1 MDALIKAVWYIE
13 SNFVRE
19 IDLDEIASA
28 AGVSRFHLTRAFGQ
42 SFGLSAI
49 RYMRSRRLS
58 EAAKKLAHGA
68 PDILSVALD
77 AGYASHEAFT
87 RAFREQFGI
96 TPEQF
101 RALPEKNSIDLVEA
115 ILVDDQTTIKLAEP
129 RIVDTEPMLFVGLGQ
144 RFEYDQMGGI
154 PALWQRFNPHVG
166 SIPGEIPGAAYGIC
180 TTADNSGLDYICAVE
195 VKDFSDV
202 DRELTRLRVPAQRY
216 AVFAHKGPI
225 VEIRTVIRAIWGN
238 WLPSSVHDSADGP
251 SFERY
256 GKGFDPITGEGGFEI
271 WAPIRN

>member
-42 SFGLSAI
+42 SFGRSAI
-49 RYMRSRRLS
+49 RYMRGRRLS
-58 EAAKKLAHGA
+58 EAAKKLANGA

-87 RAFREQFGI
+87 RAFRDQFGVS
-96 TPEQF
+96 PEQF
-101 RALPEKNSIDLVEA
+101 RAMPDRSSIDLVEA
-115 ILVDDQTTIKLAEP
+115 ILVDQLSPIKLAEP
-129 RIVDTEPMLFVGLGQ
+129 RIVDVDATLFAGLGQ
-144 RFEYDQMGGI
+144 RFEYDQMAGI
-154 PALWQRFNPHVG
+154 PALWQRFNQHVG
-166 SIPGEIPGAAYGIC
+166 SIPGEVPGAAYGIC
-180 TTADNSGLDYICAVE
+180 TNADNSGLDYICAVE
-195 VKDFSDV
+195 VKDFADV
-202 DRELTRLRVPAQRY
+202 DRDFMRLRVPAQRY

-238 WLPSSVHDSADGP
+238 WLPSSGRETADGP
-251 SFERY
+251 SLERY
-256 GKGFDPITGEGGFEI
+256 GKDFDPVTGDGGFEI
-271 WAPIRN
+271 WVPIKS

>member
-1 MDALIKAVWYIE
+1 MDALVKAVWYIE

-42 SFGLSAI
+42 SFGRSAI
-49 RYMRSRRLS
+49 RYMRGRRLS
-58 EAAKKLAHGA
+58 EAAKTLANGA

-101 RALPEKNSIDLVEA
+101 RAMPDRNPIDLVEA
-115 ILVDDQTTIKLAEP
+115 LLVDDQSTIALAEP
-129 RIVDTEPMLFVGLGQ
+129 RIFDAEPMLFAGLGQ
-144 RFEYDQMGGI
+144 RFEYDQLGGI
-154 PALWQRFNPHVG
+154 PALWQRFNQYAG
-166 SIPGEIPGAAYGIC
+166 AIPGEVPGSAYGVC
-180 TTADNSGLDYICAVE
+180 TNADSAGLDYICAVE

-202 DRELTRLRVPAQRY
+202 DRDFTRLRVPAQRY
-216 AVFAHKGPI
+216 AVFHHGGPI
-225 VEIRTVIRAIWGN
+225 TEIRTVIRSIWGG
-238 WLPSSVHDSADGP
+238 WLPSSGHETADGP
-251 SFERY
+251 SLERY
-256 GKGFDPITGEGGFEI
+256 GETFDPMTGEGGFEI
-271 WAPIRN
+271 WVPIRN

>member
-1 MDALIKAVWYIE
+1 MDALVKAVWYIE

-42 SFGLSAI
+42 SFGRSAI
-49 RYMRSRRLS
+49 RYMRGRRLS
-58 EAAKKLAHGA
+58 EAAKKLADGA

-87 RAFREQFGI
+87 RAFREQFGT

-101 RALPEKNSIDLVEA
+101 RAMPDKTPIDLVEA
-115 ILVDDQTTIKLAEP
+115 ILVDQQSAVTLAEP
-129 RIVDTEPMLFVGLGQ
+129 RIVDADEMFFVGIGE

-154 PALWQRFNPHVG
+154 PALWQRFNQHVG
-166 SIPGEIPGAAYGIC
+166 SIQGEVPGAAYGIC
-180 TTADNSGLDYICAVE
+180 TNADAGGLDYICAVE

-216 AVFAHKGPI
+216 AVFAHGGPI
-225 VEIRTVIRAIWGN
+225 VEIRTVIRAIWGE
-238 WLPSSVHDSADGP
+238 WLPSSPHESADGP

-256 GKGFDPITGEGGFEI
+256 GKGFDPVTGDGGFEI
-271 WAPIRN
+271 WVPIKN